1 MGDAT
6 VRKGPNLLFTRSAP
20 HATVGKRCNG
30 TKFEGDLAE
39 FDGVT
44 GAGSS
49 LPRRYI
55 EAAAAKSVDM
65 KNAARRERRDDFHVY
80 TSMDEF
86 ERTYQ
91 KKARVR

>member
-1 MGDAT
+1 
-6 VRKGPNLLFTRSAP
+6 V
-20 HATVGKRCNG
+20 
-30 TKFEGDLAE
+30 
-39 FDGVT
+39 
-44 GAGSS
+44 GAGGAVGPAPPP
-49 LPRRYI
+49 PRRYI